1 MPMINYG
8 SNLNSTDMRNSYIKT
23 AERTAIGY
31 GAGQIFDTN
40 SNPSNVQ
47 TAGVVFASSV
57 VGSLVYN
64 LALKKMLNDKS
75 GGLFGTVVGKDGTS
89 VIPSNYANLAIMLA
103 NGYHGYKRNG
113 DNVGYG
119 ILWTLFGGPTAF
131 GLALE
136 QGYTKPISQTQR
148 RLPQAQPKSLT

>member
-1 MPMINYG
+1 MLKVDYG
-8 SNLNSTDMRNSYIKT
+8 SNLHPKDIRNSYIKT

-31 GAGQIFDTN
+31 AAGHAFDTN

-47 TAGVVFASSV
+47 TAGVVFASSI

-64 LALKKMLNDKS
+64 FALKTMLNDKS
-75 GGLFGTVVGKDGTS
+75 KGALGKVRGKDGTT
-89 VIPSNYANLAIMLA
+89 VIPSNYANIAILLA

-119 ILWTLFGGPTAF
+119 LLWTIFGGPTAF

-136 QGYTKPISQTQR
+136 QGYAKPISQTQR
-148 RLPQAQPKSLT
+148 RLPQAQPKALT